1 MDKTTANNI
10 INMNKYLA
18 NAGKHSNQLLDEC
31 RDIMASRLSQSM
43 TTMMDKV
50 DDMLFDLSH
59 EETRD
64 INARAQYFY
73 AMREMRLKRHDI
85 ESTFQTKFNMLF
97 DSGVRGELDV
107 EDIQLREETDIEESV
122 ALENTITKVNN
133 DCREALLY
141 LDQRMGKL
149 LGDPNLEKVI
159 IPLRPEVVCN
169 AFQEACENIESDIE
183 IKLILFKLFDKYV
196 TSGLQDIYIDINNL
210 LSDKT
215 EEGSTETESNRKK
228 QNIKDGAFF
237 LKANQLIKDEIDG
250 RAGVNSLPEF
260 ARAFLYHYW
269 SKLLLKIYIR
279 DGADGSAWTHAVDA
293 IDDMV
298 NCIGGNTSTKEK
310 KSLAGLV
317 PNLKQRLRYGM
328 NVIPVPPMLR
338 DEFLNELSQ
347 YYIGLLEIPVVE
359 DDPLD
364 EQDSEDVTVPVI
376 ALSKHDIPF
385 MSELLVDN
393 KDINETDDDMNGDK

>member
-31 RDIMASRLSQSM
+31 RYIMASRLSQSM

-64 INARAQYFY
+64 INARAQYIY

-183 IKLILFKLFDKYV
+183 IKLILFKLFDKYLFILIMLFAV
-196 TSGLQDIYIDINNL
+196 V
-210 LSDKT
+210 LSICCD
-215 EEGSTETESNRKK
+215 
-228 QNIKDGAFF
+228 F
-237 LKANQLIKDEIDG
+237 
-250 RAGVNSLPEF
+250 
-260 ARAFLYHYW
+260 
-269 SKLLLKIYIR
+269 
-279 DGADGSAWTHAVDA
+279 
-293 IDDMV
+293 
-298 NCIGGNTSTKEK
+298 
-310 KSLAGLV
+310 
-317 PNLKQRLRYGM
+317 
-328 NVIPVPPMLR
+328 
-338 DEFLNELSQ
+338 
-347 YYIGLLEIPVVE
+347 
-359 DDPLD
+359 
-364 EQDSEDVTVPVI
+364 
-376 ALSKHDIPF
+376 
-385 MSELLVDN
+385 
-393 KDINETDDDMNGDK
+393 